1 MATQRP
7 VSGWA
12 IGWTTFA
19 ATMLMIVSIFQAIVG
34 LAAVLED
41 ELFVLTEDYV
51 LKYDLTTWGWIHLG
65 MAVVLFL
72 TGLGL
77 LRAAMWARVIGVIVA
92 GLSMIV
98 NFAYVPWYP
107 VWSVIM
113 IIANMFVIWALT
125 VHGRDV
131 VADTESQQP
140 TVDSSHARPVS

>member
-1 MATQRP
+1 MATERP

-19 ATMLMIVSIFQAIVG
+19 ATMLMIVGVFQAIVG

-41 ELFVLTEDYV
+41 EVLVLAEEYV
-51 LKYDLTTWGWIHLG
+51 FKFDLTTWGWVHLG
-65 MAVVLFL
+65 LALVLFL

-98 NFAYVPWYP
+98 NFAYLPWYP
-107 VWSVIM
+107 VWSIVM
-113 IIANMFVIWALT
+113 IIANIFVIWALT

-131 VADTESQQP
+131 AVETEPLNTADGSR
-140 TVDSSHARPVS
+140 ARHSVG

>member
-19 ATMLMIVSIFQAIVG
+19 ATMLVIVGIFQGIAG
-34 LAAVLED
+34 LAALLED
-41 ELFVLTEDYV
+41 EVFVLGDEYV
-51 LKYDLTTWGWIHLG
+51 FKFDLTTWGWVHLII
-65 MAVVLFL
+65 AVVLFV

-77 LRAAMWARVIGVIVA
+77 FRGAMWARVIGVMVA

-98 NFAYVPWYP
+98 NFAYLPWYP
-107 VWSVIM
+107 VWSIVM
-113 IIANMFVIWALT
+113 ITVNIFVIWALT

-131 VADTESQQP
+131 IAEAEPERLEAPQ
-140 TVDSSHARPVS
+140 SSRHAVN